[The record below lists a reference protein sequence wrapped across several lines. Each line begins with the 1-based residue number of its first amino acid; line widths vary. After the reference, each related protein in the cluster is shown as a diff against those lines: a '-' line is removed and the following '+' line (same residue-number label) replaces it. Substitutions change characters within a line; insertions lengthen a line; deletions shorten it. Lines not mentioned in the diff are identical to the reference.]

1 MKARIDAVST
11 QLYVLAVRHPS
22 EKVRNRA
29 IEAGEALTRAAFTS
43 LRYVAQHS
51 QDPDSSSEAKST
63 AVAIY
68 RDARIALTDLV
79 DAVREN

>member
-1 MKARIDAVST
+1 MRSA
-11 QLYVLAVRHPS
+11 PS
-22 EKVRNRA
+22 SMSLRYGTLPRRSGNRA